1 MKQLVLSILA
11 FPVFAFSQSDCNTA
25 VTIQGNNTY
34 NITAFSGTSTTPC
47 FGLLTESGEALQTH
61 WYKYTATQSGLV
73 SISSNLP
80 ANESPNSENTRL
92 SILTGNCDALTC
104 YDSADDVD
112 AAAQNFLTNLTFPV
126 QAGNTYF
133 IVWDSFY
140 ENNPFEFE
148 FTFTPQSCT
157 RVYYIDET
165 SNNSNT
171 EITLNWE
178 PSVNQPP
185 SYTVQYGLQGFTLG
199 TGTSISTN
207 EAQITLASLQAG
219 ATFDYYIRANCSGN
233 QDSEWSGPHRFT
245 LTKTVP
251 YNSGFDSTQE
261 LGGWTRVNGSPNF
274 NLVTNAANALSAPS
288 YFLMNALVGQTNN
301 YWLISPEISL
311 ENSADYIITF
321 NFRTSSASANRTLT
335 LTLGTSEDP
344 STHTQIIAAEP
355 ALNSNPGYSAFTYS
369 FTVPTTG
376 QYYIGLHD
384 TSFGVIN
391 SSLRIDNFLIS
402 SNLNIDSLK
411 SDDIS
416 IYPNPANE
424 TLYIKNAGRS
434 KIDQLELLDFEGRL
448 IRSLSGD
455 FDNQRGHSI
464 SDLSTGVYLVKIS
477 SGNMK
482 LIKKLIKR

>member
-1 MKQLVLSILA
+1 MKQLLLSILA
-11 FPVFAFSQSDCNTA
+11 IPVFAFSQSDCNTA
-25 VTIQGNNTY
+25 VTIQSNNTY
-34 NITAFSGTSTTPC
+34 NINSFSGSSTTPC
-47 FGLLTESGEALQTH
+47 FGPLTEGGDVLQTY
-61 WYKYTATQSGLV
+61 WFKYTPTQTGLV
-73 SISSNLP
+73 SINSNLP

-92 SILTGNCDALTC
+92 SILTGNCGTLTC
-104 YDSADDVD
+104 YDSADDVN
-112 AAAQNFLTNLTFPV
+112 AAGQLFLTNLTFPV
-126 QAGNTYF
+126 QAGNTYY

-140 ENNPFEFE
+140 EDNPFEFE

-165 SNNSNT
+165 NNNSNT

-199 TGTSISTN
+199 TGTSVSTN
-207 EAQITLASLQAG
+207 QAQITLSSLQAG
-219 ATFDYYIRANCSGN
+219 GTFDYYIRANCTGN
-233 QDSEWSGPHRFT
+233 QDSEWSGPYNFT

-251 YNSGFDSTQE
+251 YNSGFDTTQE
-261 LGGWTRVNGSPNF
+261 LGGWTRVNGSSNF

-301 YWLISPEISL
+301 YWLISPEITL

-321 NFRTSSASANRTLT
+321 NFRTSSVSANRTLT
-335 LTLGTSEDP
+335 FTLGTSEDP

-355 ALNSNPGYSAFTYS
+355 ALNSNPSYSAFTYS

-384 TSFGVIN
+384 TSVGVIN

-424 TLYIKNAGRS
+424 TLFIKNTGSS